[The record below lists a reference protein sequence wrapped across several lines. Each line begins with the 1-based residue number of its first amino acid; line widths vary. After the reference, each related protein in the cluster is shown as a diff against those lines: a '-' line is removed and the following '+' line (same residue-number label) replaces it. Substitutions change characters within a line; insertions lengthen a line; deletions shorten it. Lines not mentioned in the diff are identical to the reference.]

1 MYVISI
7 YVINNDNQVESFG
20 MIGTDFCP
28 TGETDLK
35 AESFSTKEEAVSY
48 LKSAGYEPDGV
59 YGNRW
64 RATILG
70 GAATSVCQI
79 WRVTDD

>member
-7 YVINNDNQVESFG
+7 YIINNDKQSECFG

-28 TGETDLK
+28 AGETDLK

-48 LKSAGYEPDGV
+48 LKSAGYEPDGI
-59 YGNRW
+59 YYNRW
-64 RATILG
+64 RATILDG
-70 GAATSVCQI
+70 ELTSICKI
-79 WRVTDD
+79 WKVV